1 MAHTTASSR
10 STHQTQSVGPHYKW
24 IALSNTTLG
33 MLMAT
38 INSNI
43 VLISLPAIFN
53 GIGVNPLATTETTYL
68 LWTLLGYMLVTAT
81 LVVTL
86 GRISDMFGRVRLYN
100 LGFAVF
106 TVASILLFLT
116 PSQGDAGAIEI
127 IVFRLIQ
134 AVGGGLL
141 FANSTAILT
150 DAFPEKQRG
159 MAMGINSMAA
169 ILGSIIGLILGGV
182 LSAINWRLIFLV
194 SVPFGIFGTVWAY
207 MKLRDITPRG
217 AKQKID
223 WTGNLTFFFG
233 LTIALIGLVYG
244 IEPYGN
250 SPVGF
255 GNPFVLGCLAVGIL
269 LLVIFVFAEM
279 RVKAPMFNLQL
290 FRIRMFTAGNIASLL
305 AGLARAG
312 LQFILIIWLQGI
324 WLPLHGYSFEE
335 TPLWAGIYMLPL
347 MIGFIVVGPLS
358 GILSDRLGP
367 RLFAVLGMIIQAVCF
382 VLLTLLPT
390 NFNYVWFAV
399 LLIIMGIGQGLF
411 TTPNTTAIMNSV
423 PAHQR
428 GVASGMR
435 ATFMNVASVL
445 SMTMFFSIVTL
456 GLAAGLPA
464 ALTAGLTQVGV
475 PSAFIKVI
483 ANLPPIAALFA
494 AFLGYNPMK
503 TLLPQ
508 QALNTMTPANQ
519 ATVLG
524 KTFFPTLISSPF
536 MTGLHIAFYIAA
548 ALCVIAA
555 LASLVRPT
563 TLDEIE
569 KIEIE
574 IEGQPASIEEQLGT
588 TGD

>member
-1 MAHTTASSR
+1 
-10 STHQTQSVGPHYKW
+10 
-24 IALSNTTLG
+24 
-33 MLMAT
+33 MAT

-182 LSAINWRLIFLV
+182 LSAINWRLVFLV

-207 MKLRDITPRG
+207 MKLRDITQRG

-290 FRIRMFTAGNIASLL
+290 FRIRMFTAGISRSLL

-312 LQFILIIWLQGI
+312 LQFILIIWL
-324 WLPLHGYSFEE
+324 
-335 TPLWAGIYMLPL
+335 
-347 MIGFIVVGPLS
+347 
-358 GILSDRLGP
+358 
-367 RLFAVLGMIIQAVCF
+367 
-382 VLLTLLPT
+382 
-390 NFNYVWFAV
+390 
-399 LLIIMGIGQGLF
+399 
-411 TTPNTTAIMNSV
+411 
-423 PAHQR
+423 
-428 GVASGMR
+428 
-435 ATFMNVASVL
+435 
-445 SMTMFFSIVTL
+445 
-456 GLAAGLPA
+456 
-464 ALTAGLTQVGV
+464 
-475 PSAFIKVI
+475 
-483 ANLPPIAALFA
+483 
-494 AFLGYNPMK
+494 
-503 TLLPQ
+503 
-508 QALNTMTPANQ
+508 
-519 ATVLG
+519 
-524 KTFFPTLISSPF
+524 
-536 MTGLHIAFYIAA
+536 
-548 ALCVIAA
+548 
-555 LASLVRPT
+555 
-563 TLDEIE
+563 
-569 KIEIE
+569 
-574 IEGQPASIEEQLGT
+574 
-588 TGD
+588 

>member
-1 MAHTTASSR
+1 
-10 STHQTQSVGPHYKW
+10 
-24 IALSNTTLG
+24 
-33 MLMAT
+33 
-38 INSNI
+38 
-43 VLISLPAIFN
+43 
-53 GIGVNPLATTETTYL
+53 
-68 LWTLLGYMLVTAT
+68 
-81 LVVTL
+81 
-86 GRISDMFGRVRLYN
+86 MFGRVRLYN

-106 TVASILLFLT
+106 TFASILLFLT
-116 PSQGDAGAIEI
+116 PSQGNAGATEI
-127 IVFRLIQ
+127 IIFRLIQ

-141 FANSTAILT
+141 FANSTAILI

-159 MAMGINSMAA
+159 MAMGINAMAA
-169 ILGSIIGLILGGV
+169 ILGGLIGLILGGV
-182 LSAINWRLIFLV
+182 LSAINWRLVFLV
-194 SVPFGIFGTVWAY
+194 SVPFGIFGTIWAY
-207 MKLRDITPRG
+207 LKLRDITPRG

-233 LTIALIGLVYG
+233 LTIALIGLVYA

-255 GNPFVLGCLAVGIL
+255 GNPLVLGCVAVGIV

-279 RVKAPMFNLQL
+279 HVKAPMFNLQL
-290 FRIRMFTAGNIASLL
+290 FRIPMFTAGNIASLL

-324 WLPLHGYSFEE
+324 WLPLHGYSFEV
-335 TPLWAGIYMLPL
+335 TPLWAGIYMLPS
-347 MIGFIVVGPLS
+347 MIGFIIAGPLS
-358 GILSDRLGP
+358 GILTDRFGP
-367 RLFAVLGMIIQAVCF
+367 RLFSIVGMLIQAVCF
-382 VLLTLLPT
+382 ILLTLLPS
-390 NFNYVWFAV
+390 NFDYIWFAV
-399 LLIIMGIGQGLF
+399 LLAIMGVGQGLF
-411 TTPNTTAIMNSV
+411 STPNTTAVMNSV

-435 ATFMNVASVL
+435 STFMNVSAVL
-445 SMTMFFSIVTL
+445 SMTMFFGIVTL

-464 ALTAGLTQVGV
+464 AMTTGLTQVGV
-475 PSAFIKVI
+475 PPAFVKVI

-519 ATVLG
+519 TTVLG
-524 KTFFPTLISSPF
+524 KTFFPNLISGPF
-536 MTGLHIAFYIAA
+536 MNGLHIVFYIAA
-548 ALCVIAA
+548 ALCIIGA
-555 LASLVRPT
+555 LFSLVRPA

-574 IEGQPASIEEQLGT
+574 IEGQPIAKEEQLGI